1 MRQRLYTVLSEM
13 MGGVESG
20 RECEAVHRAGMH
32 GSTGTGRTDF
42 FKLIIS
48 INFIGR
54 AKPGG

>member
-13 MGGVESG
+13 MSGVERG
-20 RECEAVHRAGMH
+20 RECEVGMH

-48 INFIGR
+48 IKFIGR
-54 AKPGG
+54 TKPGD

>member
-13 MGGVESG
+13 MGDVERG
-20 RECEAVHRAGMH
+20 RDYEAVHRAGR
-32 GSTGTGRTDF
+32 TGTGRTDF